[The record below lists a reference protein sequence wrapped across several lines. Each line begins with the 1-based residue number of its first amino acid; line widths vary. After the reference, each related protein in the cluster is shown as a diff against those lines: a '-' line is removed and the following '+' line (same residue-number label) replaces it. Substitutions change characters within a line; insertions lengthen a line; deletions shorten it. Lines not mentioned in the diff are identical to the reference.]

1 MSTPTFSQLISPNNA
16 TYWEGQLL
24 NNNDGVSGLAQPP
37 NALPTNSWVFG
48 DPILSFLKID
58 AAAFADEDQAI
69 ANIAKGGYLS
79 TAADPSLVAAS
90 GPFAGTSPWLTLWAH
105 EMYAI
110 DRSPAT
116 TTTGHV
122 VLTPNANASP
132 IPIVPGQLI
141 VSDGANPP
149 HYFTNT
155 TGGTLA
161 AAAPSAPPLVLTFA
175 AQSPGSGY
183 NLGDGATLVLV
194 TALPGVGAR
203 TFSPGWL
210 ITTGNDI
217 QTDAE
222 LILECQNSWATLGTG
237 SPAGAYVTWA
247 LEAYLAPGCAAA
259 SSVERAVTSADSGTS
274 ATSCFSDTLGRSVVM
289 NTCVQSASDGDW
301 YQCDDASWVDRATDP
316 AACVAV
322 YPLGDAGADSGA
334 EVADGGVDAHT
345 ASDVDAS
352 TGASST
358 SHASEATSSSHGSV
372 ATAAASTVP
381 EHGSSGSGSGVAP
394 VEGSSSDASPIDV
407 SAASGCSVASRRD
420 SDASGAWFLALSLA
434 GIARLSRRP
443 SRTPRRSHRACRA

>member
-1 MSTPTFSQLISPNNA
+1 MRPLTLAVPLLASLAVACSSAAPGGPEENVGTTSAAISTA
-16 TYWEGQLL
+16 T
-24 NNNDGVSGLAQPP
+24 
-37 NALPTNSWVFG
+37 
-48 DPILSFLKID
+48 ILSRADEWVTAKLLYCQ
-58 AAAFADEDQAI
+58 AANHEADEDPSCP
-69 ANIAKGGYLS
+69 S
-79 TAADPSLVAAS
+79 TCTRTDNTEWDPYRSDCSGFVSWAWGLAAPGRTTSE
-90 GPFAGTSPWLTLWAH
+90 FAPADTTVSF
-105 EMYAI
+105 AI
-110 DRSPAT
+110 DGADLQPGDALNIPGDHIILFTSWQTVGSVANFYEEPGCSA
-116 TTTGHV
+116 
-122 VLTPNANASP
+122 TPNYAHAFSSSVT
-132 IPIVPGQLI
+132 ITGQS
-141 VSDGANPP
+141 VYVDYEGKS
-149 HYFTNT
+149 FTAIRY
-155 TGGTLA
+155 TG
-161 AAAPSAPPLVLTFA
+161 
-175 AQSPGSGY
+175 
-183 NLGDGATLVLV
+183 
-194 TALPGVGAR
+194 
-203 TFSPGWL
+203 
-210 ITTGNDI
+210 ITTGDG
-217 QTDAE
+217 
-222 LILECQNSWATLGTG
+222 GT
-237 SPAGAYVTWA
+237 
-247 LEAYLAPGCAAA
+247 
-259 SSVERAVTSADSGTS
+259 VTSADSGTS

-289 NTCVQSASDGDW
+289 NTCVQSASDGNW

-381 EHGSSGSGSGVAP
+381 EHGSSGSGSGSGVAP